1 MLYTIRSQKEKY
13 KDKFATDINEI
24 RDQNKELINKN
35 NQLVENNQELQKQLE
50 EIKARLWKE

>member
-1 MLYTIRSQKEKY
+1 MLYVIRTQKEKY

-24 RDQNKELINKN
+24 RDQNRDLLNKN
-35 NQLVENNQELQKQLE
+35 NELAESNQALQKQLE